1 MAAVG
6 GVSRGVGRVVVEGLP
21 REHVSEIQRVRILM
35 AMAEVAAERGAGQA
49 SVAHIVS
56 RAGVSRRTFY
66 DLFEDRED
74 CFLGTFDEIVARASV
89 PVLAAYR
96 AEGRWR
102 ERIRAGLLALLVFFD
117 EEPALARFAVVEALA
132 AGPRALERRGE
143 ILDRLVRVVDEG
155 RSERPVRA
163 PEAPPLAAEGA
174 VGAVLA
180 VVHRRLAMGGQAPL
194 TDLLGSLMGA
204 IVMPYQGTSAAQKEL
219 HRPAPSLKP
228 NPVRHYGDPLEG
240 LEMRI
245 TYRTVRVLIAIG
257 SGPGASNREIASA
270 AGIQDQGQV
279 SKLLTRLE
287 HLGLI
292 HNEGVGPA
300 KGAPNAWTLTDK
312 GGRVEE
318 AVRVQST
325 TH

>member
-1 MAAVG
+1 VD
-6 GVSRGVGRVVVEGLP
+6 GVP
-21 REHVSEIQRVRILM
+21 REHVTEIQRVRILL

-74 CFLGTFDEIVARASV
+74 CFLATFDEVVARASV

-96 AEGRWR
+96 AESRWR

-117 EEPALARFAVVEALA
+117 EEPALARFCVVEALA

-143 ILDRLVRVVDEG
+143 LVDVLVRVVDGG
-155 RSERPVRA
+155 RGERPTRA
-163 PEAPPLAAEGA
+163 PDPPPLAAEGA

-180 VVHRRLAMGGQAPL
+180 VIHRRLVLGGQAPL

-204 IVMPYQGTSAAQKEL
+204 IVMPFQGGAAAQREL
-219 HRPAPSLKP
+219 HLPAPSLKP
-228 NPVRHYGDPLEG
+228 NPARHYGDPLEG

-245 TYRTVRVLIAIG
+245 TYRTVRVLIAIA
-257 SGPGASNREIASA
+257 SVPGASNREIATA

-287 HLGLI
+287 HLGLV

-300 KGAPNAWTLTDK
+300 KGAPNAWALTAK
-312 GGRVEE
+312 GHRVEE

-325 TH
+325 PR